1 MPRYQGRSRRK
12 VTGGLYRPYRKPR
25 KYEMGRDFIPTF
37 LAPEERRRLL
47 RVRGGN
53 YKVMLLRATYANV
66 ANPGTGEVKKV
77 KILRVVDNPANKN
90 YPRRGIITKGAIIET
105 ELGLAKVTSRP
116 GQNGVINAVLIEEK
130 KEEAS

>member
-37 LAPEERRRLL
+37 LAPEERRRLY
-47 RVRGGN
+47 RARGGN
-53 YKVMLLRATYANV
+53 FKILLLRATYANV
-66 ANPGTGEVKKV
+66 ADPKTGKVKKV
-77 KILRVVDNPANKN
+77 KILRVIENPANKN

-105 ELGLAKVTSRP
+105 ELGVARVTSRP
-116 GQNGVINAVLIEEK
+116 GQVGVVNAILIEEK
-130 KEEAS
+130 EEGAS